1 MIGSKG
7 TSGSNGSRG
16 SSGSGGSSG
25 TAGPSGATDTGRGAV
40 RTAARA
46 GFVARGVLYVLVG
59 ALAVRIGLSGTR
71 TKEQADRGGALAEV
85 AATPFGAVL
94 LWALGLGL
102 AGMAL
107 WRLTEVFLG
116 AAGPHGH
123 RATRRAASA
132 FRAVFYAVV
141 AFLVLTF
148 AVGERGS
155 GAGSTDR
162 QSQDVTGRL
171 LGLPGGQWWVGAVA
185 AGVLVAGVCVAVAAL
200 RRKFRERLTW
210 GRMSR
215 LQRRFM
221 NVTGVAGGV
230 GRGLVFGAVGYFGL
244 KAAVTFDPAQAK
256 GVDDAIR
263 SFAQTPAGPWLLVAV
278 AVGLALF
285 GLFSFGQARWREM

>member
-1 MIGSKG
+1 MSTTGSTG
-7 TSGSNGSRG
+7 SRGSNGS
-16 SSGSGGSSG
+16 GGS
-25 TAGPSGATDTGRGAV
+25 TGPSGATDAGRSAV

-46 GFVARGVLYVLVG
+46 GFVARGVLYMLVG
-59 ALAVRIGLSGTR
+59 ALAVRIGLSGAR
-71 TKEQADRGGALAEV
+71 SKEQADRGGALAEV
-85 AATPFGAVL
+85 ASSPFGTVL

-116 AAGPHGH
+116 AAGPNGD

-132 FRAVFYAVV
+132 VRAVFYAVV

-185 AGVLVAGVCVAVAAL
+185 AGVLVAGLCVAGSALL
-200 RRKFRERLTW
+200 RRFRKRLEW

-215 LQRRFM
+215 HQRRFM

-230 GRGLVFGAVGYFGL
+230 GRGLVFAAVGFFGL

-263 SFAQTPAGPWLLVAV
+263 SFARTPVGPWLLIAV
-278 AVGLALF
+278 AVGLLLF
-285 GLFSFGQARWREM
+285 GLFSLGQARWRKM

>member
-1 MIGSKG
+1 M
-7 TSGSNGSRG
+7 TSNRSTLPTGGADARG
-16 SSGSGGSSG
+16 SVV
-25 TAGPSGATDTGRGAV
+25 RG
-40 RTAARA
+40 AARA
-46 GFVARGVLYVLVG
+46 GFVARGVLYLLVG
-59 ALAVRIGLSGTR
+59 VLAVRIGLLG

-85 AATPFGAVL
+85 ASTPLGAVL

-107 WRLTEVFLG
+107 WRLTEAVFG
-116 AAGPHGH
+116 AAGPKGD

-132 FRAVFYAVV
+132 ARCVFYAVV

-162 QSQDVTGRL
+162 QSEDATGRL

-185 AGVLVAGVCVAVAAL
+185 AGLIIAGLCIAGAAL
-200 RRKFRERLTW
+200 MRKFRKRLTW

-215 LQRRFM
+215 TQRRFM
-221 NVTGVAGGV
+221 SVTGVAGGV
-230 GRGLVFGAVGYFGL
+230 ARGLVFAAVGFFGL
-244 KAAVTFDPAQAK
+244 KAAITFDPKQAK

-263 SFAQTPAGPWLLVAV
+263 SFAQTPIGPWLLLAV
-278 AVGLALF
+278 AVGLVLF
-285 GLFSFGQARWREM
+285 GLFSLGQAKWRDM